1 MYMPKALQIV
11 VETAAKTQHWPYLTG
26 VRPPFFMYS
35 SKMATLPMVIGVVE
49 FSRGDSKFERFVSKS
64 QYPHRKLL
72 HFIN

>member
-49 FSRGDSKFERFVSKS
+49 FSRRD
-64 QYPHRKLL
+64 
-72 HFIN
+72 